1 MTDRFSDQ
9 SPRST
14 ARIAGFLYFM
24 YIAASVVADLLGH
37 FAFGDSAAIIST
49 IAAHPAL
56 FRAGLV
62 IGLLSSAFFL
72 LAAWALYV
80 LLKPVNKNLS
90 LLFLLLNAVGVAIQS
105 LSMLGLIA
113 GLLLQ
118 SGTGYGSAFPAD
130 QLRAQATLYIDL
142 YKNGNLIAQVF
153 YGVWVLPLGYL
164 VFRSGF
170 LPRFLGIL
178 LMIDCLAILTWFIQF
193 FLFPANQA
201 IAYPCWVISALAEFS
216 LTLWLLIMGVK
227 DQKATTQPA

>member
-113 GLLLQ
+113 RPVAAERDRLRERV
-118 SGTGYGSAFPAD
+118 SGGS
-130 QLRAQATLYIDL
+130 
-142 YKNGNLIAQVF
+142 IAGASDAVHRPVQEREF
-153 YGVWVLPLGYL
+153 DRP
-164 VFRSGF
+164 GF
-170 LPRFLGIL
+170 LRRLGPPPWL
-178 LMIDCLAILTWFIQF
+178 PGLQVG
-193 FLFPANQA
+193 FP
-201 IAYPCWVISALAEFS
+201 S
-216 LTLWLLIMGVK
+216 
-227 DQKATTQPA
+227 